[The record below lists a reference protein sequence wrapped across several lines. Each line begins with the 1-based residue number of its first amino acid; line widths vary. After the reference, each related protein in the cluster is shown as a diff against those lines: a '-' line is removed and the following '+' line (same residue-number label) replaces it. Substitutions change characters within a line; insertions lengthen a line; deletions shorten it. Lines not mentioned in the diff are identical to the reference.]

1 MTVWAV
7 QRACWPLVGVSLGW
21 WLCGG
26 DALGEAW
33 AVSIGGVFAAVG
45 LLAGCRRVGCSPAD
59 AASGTLGVTVVATLA
74 LIGFPQQLR
83 HVDLH
88 VGPLL
93 ALWAAVAGGLLAG
106 AAHVDHRHR
115 LDRELTA
122 SSGPLGHSELRRW
135 LFRLLMAGAL
145 FGMVR
150 WLFSTEPQVAL
161 YGLVGGLLVAGFL
174 LPEVLGSAAGPSA
187 DFWGHVAW
195 REGSRRSP
203 WRRWQPWLVA
213 AVIPVWPLLIA
224 VVLVPAV
231 RGREALAA
239 VAAIAAV
246 VAAGML
252 AQFAVRRRLLAGDSA
267 CALALLTLWLG
278 VLTGLPWCR
287 STLV

>member
-1 MTVWAV
+1 MVCKGYALTDFLHPCQIFADCMTILEKTGSS
-7 QRACWPLVGVSLGW
+7 QDPYS
-21 WLCGG
+21 
-26 DALGEAW
+26 
-33 AVSIGGVFAAVG
+33 
-45 LLAGCRRVGCSPAD
+45 LAGKK
-59 AASGTLGVTVVATLA
+59 
-74 LIGFPQQLR
+74 
-83 HVDLH
+83 
-88 VGPLL
+88 
-93 ALWAAVAGGLLAG
+93 
-106 AAHVDHRHR
+106 
-115 LDRELTA
+115 LTFYGDTQCNMA
-122 SSGPLGHSELRRW
+122 NSWIL
-135 LFRLLMAGAL
+135 AGAL